1 MKKFCPKS
9 QRCTIGG
16 RWNLHEKLMDID
28 RQKMDAAIE
37 ALPDYFLHLTEFDAV
52 RSDDGGKTW
61 TML

>member
-1 MKKFCPKS
+1 MKQSCPKS
-9 QRCTIGG
+9 QRCTIIG
-16 RWNLHEKLMDID
+16 RWGLHEKLMNID

-37 ALPDYFLHLTEFDAV
+37 DLSDCFLHLTEFDAV